1 MLSLAGGT
9 LFLASCGEDPA
20 LKYRREAQTRQIV
33 DLEARLARMNAGMRE
48 DLKET
53 AKDVEESKRMADETE
68 EFLKAK
74 EEELA
79 TLEAEVAKAEKDH
92 QAYRRRYVVK
102 DLKTG
107 GKP

>member
-1 MLSLAGGT
+1 MLTLTGGA
-9 LFLASCGEDPA
+9 LVLASCGEDPA

-33 DLEARLARMNAGMRE
+33 DLEARLARMNAVMRE

-79 TLEAEVAKAEKDH
+79 GLETAVAKAEKDH
-92 QAYRRRYVVK
+92 EAYRRRYVVK
-102 DLKTG
+102 DLKAG